1 MSIRNIISWPLHY
14 SLIKKFGRAFKGNP
28 LSNKNCLVPILANNA
43 YEIYHTLCLN
53 WRRIS
58 FNNSNAAQLRARAI
72 KKGLLSETFLRTG
85 GQPSTPHP
93 KTETRELCIFKDG
106 KSKLDIFFLLHLCH
120 LPSVTGFGYAKICA
134 GGDIVVP
141 YHVTIRFSSN
151 EKLHSAHITC
161 NFSWCI
167 FSTERELKLS
177 QSAGLAISAERELDG
192 IMQRLPRQLRR
203 RRPQL
208 TIDSGFFAG
217 ERTAAIER
225 RALEPNPT
233 PQGQLSPQQ
242 PASRVAACRAPYVFG
257 GGPGVR
263 RRSATNRL
271 RAAVPTPSPAIFC
284 AAPMLESAPGK
295 PPTTAERDNKA
306 QTIGLLAKVW
316 RKAYRKAFLKT
327 NFKPYTHMSHHLE
340 ACQQRVQYNLTKY
353 GGQAQEHYG
362 KVAKHIVRRMTN
374 LQLGV
379 RKRNGAF
386 VKSYVQQ
393 TVEQL
398 CWRKYLN
405 QQIPVQPTDYA
416 RAKPKCKLD
425 ESEDFTTGPV
435 GAIGKVGGWG
445 GHHTPMSMS
454 A

>member
-1 MSIRNIISWPLHY
+1 MSIRNRISWPLHY
-14 SLIKKFGRAFKGNP
+14 SLIKKFGRALKGNP
-28 LSNKNCLVPILANNA
+28 LSNKTCLVPILANNA

-120 LPSVTGFGYAKICA
+120 LPSVTGFGCAKILA

-141 YHVTIRFSSN
+141 YHITIRFSSN

-161 NFSWCI
+161 NISWCI
-167 FSTERELKLS
+167 LSTERELKLS
-177 QSAGLAISAERELDG
+177 PSAGLAISAERELDG

-257 GGPGVR
+257 RDPGVR
-263 RRSATNRL
+263 HRSATNRL
-271 RAAVPTPSPAIFC
+271 RAAVPTPSPATFC
-284 AAPMLESAPGK
+284 AAPWCGKRLSLCNSAKCKGGCAEWFCVLHGRRNNHTCRRKPTGDDPYPVLCSRPDNPTMPPPLPPVPRPELGSPSPMQPPPPHTQPVLNAQPYAYLQPMPNSTTTITTPCIGPPAPGGDSDSSSDDDEEEADK
-295 PPTTAERDNKA
+295 AKIAKLRAERELLRA
-306 QTIGLLAKVW
+306 GL
-316 RKAYRKAFLKT
+316 
-327 NFKPYTHMSHHLE
+327 
-340 ACQQRVQYNLTKY
+340 
-353 GGQAQEHYG
+353 
-362 KVAKHIVRRMTN
+362 
-374 LQLGV
+374 
-379 RKRNGAF
+379 
-386 VKSYVQQ
+386 
-393 TVEQL
+393 
-398 CWRKYLN
+398 
-405 QQIPVQPTDYA
+405 
-416 RAKPKCKLD
+416 
-425 ESEDFTTGPV
+425 
-435 GAIGKVGGWG
+435 
-445 GHHTPMSMS
+445 
-454 A
+454 